1 MPNDRSAITLKVLV
15 GLVIFN
21 VIGIGL
27 SEVQRWKLAR
37 SSLEQF
43 TISTDA
49 IAFLTKQ
56 LAVVTAELRAQRGQ
70 DRPVDWDGERSAAA
84 VLLNAKATLLVRFDD
99 SVNELK
105 GADSRVLCG
114 PEAQNSYLGIFVAGE
129 IYKVSFDKSA
139 QRWRGTG
146 PSQMFGYDPITK
158 TCSPLTMEL
167 GPADTQGAIKPES
180 EKLVIWGAVFQVD
193 GKALKLG
200 GAKVGELIGFE

>member
-1 MPNDRSAITLKVLV
+1 MPNDRSAIILKVLI

-37 SSLEQF
+37 ASLEQF
-43 TISTDA
+43 TTSTDA
-49 IAFLTKQ
+49 VTFLTKQ
-56 LAVVTAELRAQRGQ
+56 LAVVTAELRSQRGR
-70 DRPVDWDGERSAAA
+70 DIPIDWDAERRAAA
-84 VLLNAKATLLVRFDD
+84 ILLNAKATLLLRFDD
-99 SVNELK
+99 NASESK
-105 GADSRVLCG
+105 GPDSRVLCG
-114 PEAQNSYLGIFVAGE
+114 PDVRDSYLGIFVAGE

-146 PSQMFGYDPITK
+146 PSQMLKYDPITR

-167 GPADTQGAIKPES
+167 GPADIQGAIQPES
-180 EKLVIWGAVFQVD
+180 EKIVLWGSIFQVD
-193 GKALKLG
+193 GKSIKLE